1 MTARLSLALLRAAG
15 AVAALAAVLTP
26 ACSVIAWGMA

>member
-15 AVAALAAVLTP
+15 AVAALAGVLTP
-26 ACSVIAWGMA
+26 ACSVLVRGLA

>member
-1 MTARLSLALLRAAG
+1 MTARLSLVLLRAAG

-26 ACSVIAWGMA
+26 ACSVIVWRLA